1 MTESGTEDFRGCPLW
16 VGFLRPTHR
25 GVPTPDPRPLEKTA
39 GRSIGEI
46 LGSRPPTP
54 DPRPSRTRAKIDPR
68 AAARSGR
75 TAHGGLAR
83 SDRAAAMLV
92 SAAANPLSGRLL
104 KPSESKMEGDIQVRF
119 YRDCIYTSYI
129 LQADRRMVPPPATDS
144 ACKQDGRVVQMR
156 FYRVCGHASHILQL
170 EERPRSVS
178 ARRGARGTVNRGA
191 AAPIHRPGNNRGHNP
206 KSR

>member
-1 MTESGTEDFRGCPLW
+1 ME
-16 VGFLRPTHR
+16 
-25 GVPTPDPRPLEKTA
+25 
-39 GRSIGEI
+39 
-46 LGSRPPTP
+46 
-54 DPRPSRTRAKIDPR
+54 TRAPTAQSERREGPGLSMRRRMTR
-68 AAARSGR
+68 AARPRRPQG
-75 TAHGGLAR
+75 R

-104 KPSESKMEGDIQVRF
+104 KPSESKMEGAVQVRF
-119 YRDCIYTSYI
+119 YRVCTDTSQI

-156 FYRVCGHASHILQL
+156 FYLVCIYTSYILQL

>member
-1 MTESGTEDFRGCPLW
+1 ME
-16 VGFLRPTHR
+16 
-25 GVPTPDPRPLEKTA
+25 
-39 GRSIGEI
+39 
-46 LGSRPPTP
+46 
-54 DPRPSRTRAKIDPR
+54 TRAPTAQSERREGPGLSMRRRMTR
-68 AAARSGR
+68 AARPRRPQG
-75 TAHGGLAR
+75 R

-104 KPSESKMEGDIQVRF
+104 KPSESKMEGDVQVRF

-156 FYRVCGHASHILQL
+156 FHRVCGHASHILQL